1 MKKTIS
7 SKKAVID
14 RLMRDRKK
22 INADTKYQQL
32 DENIEKFL
40 LQFRREFRKGR
51 LLTFKQWIKI
61 VDELLDEI

>member
-32 DENIEKFL
+32 DENIEKFCVSGL
-40 LQFRREFRKGR
+40 N
-51 LLTFKQWIKI
+51 TTT
-61 VDELLDEI
+61 

>member
-22 INADTKYQQL
+22 VNADTKYQQL